1 MFKTLLVA
9 NRGEIACR
17 VMRTAR
23 RMGIRTVAVYSEAD
37 AGAPHVRDADEAV
50 LLGPAPASESY
61 LRADRIIEAA
71 RQTGAD
77 AIHPGYGFLSENA
90 DFAEACARNGI
101 VFVGPSP
108 EAIRAMG
115 LKDRAKALME
125 QAGVPVTPGYHGD
138 NQDPALL
145 ADAAGTI
152 GFPVLIKAVA
162 GGGGKGMR
170 KVEAAADFAAA
181 LESCKRE
188 ASKSFGDDRVL
199 IEKFITDPRHI
210 EVQVFGDSR
219 GRVVHMFERDCSL
232 QRRHQKVIEEAPAP
246 GMTPA
251 VRAAMC
257 SAAINAARAVN
268 YVGAGTVEFI
278 VDGSGPLREDGFF
291 FMEMNTRLQVEHPVT
306 EMVTGLDLV
315 ELQLRVAAGGSVP
328 EQDDIH
334 LSGHAIEGRLYAEDP
349 ASGFLPSTG
358 ILERFRLPPDSGPDA
373 ARVDTGFDEGQT
385 VSLHYDPM
393 LAKIVVHENTR
404 DAAIDALLG
413 ALRHVDARP
422 VKTNAGFLYRAAD
435 HADFRAARL
444 TTGFID
450 AHLDALAKREAGLDH
465 WLLAALAV
473 NGGRPFTRNRQA
485 DRSIWSSGDG
495 WRLNAPARVTV
506 QLALGE
512 DTRTVIFHRDG
523 LRLAGRVDDHAA
535 EVTLEALDEPI
546 DIGWQPDMS
555 GPDTACEAGWFMPAG
570 YPDTGL
576 PYEVERDGVRL
587 FDRADV
593 FHFVFPHPEA
603 LADAAEA
610 GGVIKAPMPG
620 KVLAVNVKP
629 GDNVTKGQ
637 ALVVLEAMKMEHAL
651 GAPRDGVIADV
662 SVETGGQV
670 GEGDVLVTLA
680 EAAENAA

>member
-1 MFKTLLVA
+1 MIQTLLIA

-17 VMRTAR
+17 VMSTAR
-23 RMGIRTVAVYSEAD
+23 RLGIRTVAVYSEAD
-37 AGAPHVRDADEAV
+37 ADAPHVRMADEAV
-50 LLGPAPASESY
+50 LLGPAPAAESY
-61 LRADRIIEAA
+61 LLADRIIEAA
-71 RQTGAD
+71 KKTGAD

-90 DFAEACARNGI
+90 AFAEACAANDI
-101 VFVGPSP
+101 IFVGPP
-108 EAIRAMG
+108 AAAIRAMG
-115 LKDRAKALME
+115 LKDQAKALME
-125 QAGVPVTPGYHGD
+125 EAGVPVTPGYHGD
-138 NQDPALL
+138 NQDPELL
-145 ADAAGTI
+145 ADAAETI
-152 GFPVLIKAVA
+152 GYPVLIKAVA

-170 KVEAAADFAAA
+170 KVDRAEDFAAS
-181 LESCKRE
+181 LDSCKRE

-199 IEKFITDPRHI
+199 IEKFIVNPRHI

-257 SAAINAARAVN
+257 SAAINAAKAVN

-334 LSGHAIEGRLYAEDP
+334 LDGHAMEARLYAEDP
-349 ASGFLPSTG
+349 AAGFLPSTG
-358 ILERFRLPPDSGPDA
+358 PLDRLDLPASGGPL
-373 ARVDTGFDEGQT
+373 RVDTGVEEGGE

-393 LAKIVVHENTR
+393 IAKLIAHAPTRREAAHRLAGMIDDLVVW
-404 DAAIDALLG
+404 
-413 ALRHVDARP
+413 P
-422 VKTNAGFLYRAAD
+422 VKTNAGFLRRAAV
-435 HADFRAARL
+435 HPDFL
-444 TTGFID
+444 DEKLSTGFIE
-450 AHLDALAKREAGLDH
+450 ARIDALNPAAVRPADAAFAT
-465 WLLAALAV
+465 LAALEL
-473 NGGRPFTRNRQA
+473 RPLLSEALDPFEA
-485 DRSIWSSGDG
+485 ADG
-495 WRLNAPARVTV
+495 WRMNGEPHLSCRFEVSGDPVETVLNLSGDRIEVRVGEDVSVLSGLEVADAFSGYAFEARVDGERLVAHCEPVEGGMLVACRGRITV
-506 QLALGE
+506 
-512 DTRTVIFHRDG
+512 F
-523 LRLAGRVDDHAA
+523 A
-535 EVTLEALDEPI
+535 E
-546 DIGWQPDMS
+546 
-555 GPDTACEAGWFMPAG
+555 
-570 YPDTGL
+570 
-576 PYEVERDGVRL
+576 
-587 FDRADV
+587 
-593 FHFVFPHPEA
+593 PHPEA

-629 GDNVTKGQ
+629 GDSVAKGQ

-651 GAPRDGVIADV
+651 GAPRDGVIAEV

-670 GEGDVLVTLA
+670 GEGDILVTLA
-680 EAAENAA
+680 DEVDEAA